1 MWRTDCNTPRKDAKP
16 TYKMNSLRCKYS
28 GLTPLSLLFVLV
40 LIGLQYSSN
49 VAKEP
54 ICHGQKLGYWVEQ
67 LGLPSYSSEWP
78 PALDVGGLGDVSGA
92 KRAIEKIGPKA
103 IPFLLNWIRGEQSS
117 ASVYV
122 PDGSLQA
129 FRILGSRARPAIPQL
144 AAVATNGLADS
155 SDCSGSAARAVY
167 ALAGI
172 GPAAVPVL
180 SDFLTNR
187 DAVGVKC
194 VAIDA
199 IKKMETDCSAAVPA
213 LLSCLRERDE
223 KVAARAVDA
232 LGALGGHQRL
242 GAYRAQVFLALT
254 NNLQTRFPLR
264 REILLA
270 LYAFGDQAAPA
281 LINAFHDKE
290 SGVRF

>member
-1 MWRTDCNTPRKDAKP
+1 
-16 TYKMNSLRCKYS
+16 
-28 GLTPLSLLFVLV
+28 
-40 LIGLQYSSN
+40 
-49 VAKEP
+49 
-54 ICHGQKLGYWVEQ
+54 
-67 LGLPSYSSEWP
+67 
-78 PALDVGGLGDVSGA
+78 VSGA

-242 GAYRAQVFLALT
+242 GAYRAPVFLALT

-290 SGVRF
+290 SGVRFIALSTLIPAAPSALTNKDVLVILAENFYSRDPERKSWAASALRAAGQVAKAQKPDLAVPHGDYLAVEVEATNALQVLAPGLLRNP